1 MYPAA
6 IEEYV
11 RPATIA
17 EALAALGRY
26 EAGDALFMAGGQ
38 STMQAIKTRLLRP
51 RCIVDLQAVAELRGV
66 SANGAGVR
74 IGAMTTYAALA
85 EESSLDGAYQAL
97 RDAAARIGDRQV
109 RNRGTIGGSLC
120 WNYIAACLP
129 PVALALGMEV
139 TLTGAGG
146 SRTVAAD
153 DFLGGPLE
161 TAREDDEILVS
172 LNLPAA
178 PANSGSA
185 YKKWG
190 LVTDALPVIGIA
202 VMIGT
207 DGSGACNSA
216 RVAVGG
222 LGDGPRRSGA
232 AESGLKGASAGDGDA
247 IAAALQ
253 AASDEIET
261 QSDMWADA
269 DYRKQLIR
277 SLGAD
282 AVASAFARAAG

>member
-6 IEEYV
+6 IGEYV
-11 RPATIA
+11 APATVD
-17 EALAALGRY
+17 EALKAWAGADG
-26 EAGDALFMAGGQ
+26 EAYFIAGGQ
-38 STMQAIKTRLLRP
+38 SLMQAIKTRLVKPDCL
-51 RCIVDLQAVAELRGV
+51 IDLARVGEL
-66 SANGAGVR
+66 NGVR
-74 IGAMTTYAALA
+74 VDGDGVHVGPMTRYRDLA
-85 EESSLDGAYQAL
+85 GDSQLDGAYQAL
-97 RDAAARIGDRQV
+97 RDAAARVGDRQV

-120 WNYIAACLP
+120 WNYIAACMP
-129 PVALALGMEV
+129 PVALALGMEMALRGKGGER
-139 TLTGAGG
+139 TL
-146 SRTVAAD
+146 AAA

-178 PANSGSA
+178 PASTGSS

-190 LVTDALPVIGIA
+190 LVTDALPVIGVCA
-202 VMIGT
+202 MLNV
-207 DGSGACNSA
+207 DGSGACASA

-232 AESGLKGASAGDGDA
+232 AESALSGVSAGDSDA

-269 DYRKQLIR
+269 DYRTQLIR
-277 SLGAD
+277 SLGAEV
-282 AVASAFARAAG
+282 VATAFARAAS